1 MKIVFFLVF
10 FLFGLTAIAQNDTL
24 IQQVK
29 TDLLEFKKKQSID
42 ASDNI
47 VRSLLNDL
55 YEETLQSDNG
65 TCSQTT
71 LRRFQLISSDSS
83 FVNGSILFLFNKYQA
98 YITESSL
105 NENAKSPQFQLDLI
119 KLLADECVLIYEEI
133 PTIVVVYMAESLMA
147 SGYIQKTINHIDYA
161 LQLYPN
167 SIPLKVYKYLLNPD
181 EYTYLKKQL
190 LREHPN
196 HWMVKEYITEK

>member
-105 NENAKSPQFQLDLI
+105 NENAKSSQFQLDLI

-147 SGYIQKTINHIDYA
+147 AGYIQKTINHIDYA

-196 HWMVKEYITEK
+196 HWMVKEYIIEK